1 MPDNRNRQRPIQ
13 VKFFVN
19 AKELDLIKQKMAQIG
34 TENLS
39 AYLRKMAIDGFVINL
54 DMPELRELTTTMQ
67 RISTSENQIAKR
79 LNEGGGIYETDLEE
93 IKKNQDEI
101 YEGIR
106 KILAS
111 LAKLP

>member
-19 AKELDLIKQKMAQIG
+19 ARELDLIKQKMAQIG
-34 TENLS
+34 TENMS

-54 DMPELRELTTTMQ
+54 DMPELRELTATMK
-67 RISTSENQIAKR
+67 RISNSENQIATR
-79 LNEGGGIYETDLEE
+79 LNESGGIYETDVEE
-93 IKKNQDEI
+93 IKRNQEEI
-101 YEGIR
+101 YEGVR
-106 KILAS
+106 KILTS

>member
-13 VKFFVN
+13 VKFFVD
-19 AKELDLIKQKMAQIG
+19 AKELDLIKQKMALIG
-34 TENLS
+34 TENMS

-54 DMPELRELTTTMQ
+54 DMPELRELMVTMK
-67 RISTSENQIAKR
+67 RISNNENQIAKR

>member
-19 AKELDLIKQKMAQIG
+19 AKELDLIKQKMALIG
-34 TENLS
+34 TENMS

-54 DMPELRELTTTMQ
+54 DMPKLHELIMTMK
-67 RISTSENQIAKR
+67 RISNSENQIAKR
-79 LNEGGGIYETDLEE
+79 LNESGGIYETDMEE